1 MGIGILKNCYTV
13 CTQRLKVTLLQSLWR
28 WIRGTVSLD
37 AERVMFVHGH
47 RVLDESLYHW
57 NGRDNERP
65 TTKKKSS
72 LSVLRR

>member
-13 CTQRLKVTLLQSLWR
+13 CTQRLKVTLLQSLWSR
-28 WIRGTVSLD
+28 LSLD

-72 LSVLRR
+72 LPVLRR